1 MGSKHPRRGRRKFTD
16 EQFLR
21 AWCSCETQVQTAMRL
36 GVLVETVK
44 SHAACL
50 RAAGIDLPKQRVCP

>member
-1 MGSKHPRRGRRKFTD
+1 MGSNHPRRGRRKFTD

-21 AWCSCETQVQTAMRL
+21 AWRNCETQRQTAMRL

-44 SHAACL
+44 SHAARL
-50 RAAGIDLPKQRVCP
+50 RAAGIDLPKQRVAW

>member
-21 AWCSCETQVQTAMRL
+21 AWRSCETHVQTALRL
-36 GVLVETVK
+36 GVNVACVNA
-44 SHAACL
+44 HANRL
-50 RAAGIDLPKQRVCP
+50 RASGINLPRQRVCP